1 MDKFVYTCVLFTM
14 LINAKKT
21 VLLAQR
27 PAILLNDTSL
37 EVVSK
42 FCYLKSIVSS
52 NLSLDKEIDI
62 HIGRGAIMF
71 GKLSTRVWDNKR
83 LTTKTKMIVYQTCVL
98 SILYRMNHET

>member
-14 LINAKKT
+14 FINAKKT
-21 VLLAQR
+21 VPLAQR

-37 EVVSK
+37 EVISK

-52 NLSLDKEIDI
+52 NLSLDRRSIFI
-62 HIGRGAIMF
+62 LVGRAIMF

-98 SILYRMNHET
+98 SILYRMNQGT